1 MARRS
6 AFAVLADQ
14 LEDSSAHHARVA
26 DYAADPALWAREKLG
41 EHLWSKQIEIAH
53 SVRANRLT
61 AVQSCH
67 GVGKSFVASRLTA
80 WWLDIHPPG
89 EARVVTTAPTG
100 DQVKAILWSEINGA
114 FAKAQARGN
123 PLPGRINEVEWKLG
137 KQLIAFG
144 RKPSDYNPHAFQGIH
159 AKYVLVVLDEACG
172 INKQFWVAA
181 NAIATGEHCRIL
193 SIGNPDDPGSQFA
206 RVCANTERWN
216 VIRISAFDTPN
227 FTGEQVPDDLRP
239 MLVSHAY
246 EQDMRAEFGE
256 HAPTYISKVLG
267 QFPHDADDGV
277 VRLTAIRA
285 CSLPPS
291 TPLHYTDLAP
301 VQLGVDLGAGGDETV
316 IRERRGHRVGREW
329 RSREKDPSKV
339 ADVIVAAIREATP
352 TVVKIDSIG
361 IGWGIVGLLRERRA
375 QGGHDADIIGVN
387 VSESS
392 SEPQKFARLRSQ
404 IWWQVGRQLSE
415 DHGWDLSELDEDDR
429 ERLVSQLTAP
439 KYSIDAA
446 GRIVV
451 EPKAE
456 TKKRIGRSPDN
467 ADALLLAF
475 YSGTGADAHA
485 WIDHMRRRVT
495 ADHADPAATA
505 PEKSTAPPATY
516 VDPVE
521 ARRQARNAMYR
532 TQSN

>member
-6 AFAVLADQ
+6 AFTVLADQ
-14 LEDSSAHHARVA
+14 LEDSTANQARAA

-41 EHLWSKQIEIAH
+41 EHFWSKQVEIAD
-53 SVRANRLT
+53 SVRDNRLT

-67 GVGKSFVASRLTA
+67 GVGKSWTASRLTA

-100 DQVKAILWSEINGA
+100 DQVKAILWSEINAA
-114 FAKAQARGN
+114 FATAAARGN
-123 PLPGRINEVEWKLG
+123 PLPGRINETDWKLG
-137 KQLIAFG
+137 KRLIAFG

-159 AKYVLVVLDEACG
+159 ARYVLVVLDEACG

-181 NAIATGEHCRIL
+181 QAIATGEHCRIL
-193 SIGNPDDPGSQFA
+193 AIGNPDDPGSQFA
-206 RVCANTERWN
+206 KVCANDRWN
-216 VIRISAFDTPN
+216 TIRISAFDTPN
-227 FTGEQVPDDLRP
+227 FTGEPVPDDLKP

-246 EQDMRAEFGE
+246 EHDMRTEFGE

-277 VRLTAIRA
+277 VRLSAVRA
-285 CSLPPS
+285 CALPPS
-291 TPLHYTDLAP
+291 TPLLYTDLTP

-316 IRERRGHRVGREW
+316 IRERRGMRVGREW
-329 RSREKDPSKV
+329 RSREKDPTKV
-339 ADVIVAAIREATP
+339 VDVIVAAIRDSKA
-352 TVVKIDSIG
+352 TVVKVDSIG
-361 IGWGIVGLLRERRA
+361 IGWGIVGTLRERRA
-375 QGGHDADIIGVN
+375 KGEHDADIIGVN
-387 VSESS
+387 VSEAST
-392 SEPQKFARLRSQ
+392 EPEKFGRLRSQ

-415 DHGWDLSELDEDDR
+415 DRGWDLSELDEDDR

-439 KYSIDAA
+439 KYSLDAA

-451 EPKAE
+451 EPKPE

-475 YSGTGADAHA
+475 YAGSGSDAHA
-485 WIDHMRRRVT
+485 WINHLQRKVG
-495 ADHADPAATA
+495 ADADTA
-505 PEKSTAPPATY
+505 PEATSASPAPA
-516 VDPVE
+516 DALAA
-521 ARRQARNAMYR
+521 ARHNAYRQQR
-532 TQSN
+532 